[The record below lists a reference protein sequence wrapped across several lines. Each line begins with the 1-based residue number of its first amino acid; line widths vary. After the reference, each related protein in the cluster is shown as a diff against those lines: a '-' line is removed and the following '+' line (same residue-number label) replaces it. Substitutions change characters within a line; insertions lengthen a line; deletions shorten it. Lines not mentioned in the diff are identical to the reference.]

1 MNRMEQ
7 IAYLNRRLLEE
18 MPEYRDQAARFSR
31 EERDVRGQF
40 FYSGGAL
47 PPGQRRKAVTPSG

>member
-18 MPEYRDQAARFSR
+18 MPEYRDQAAR
-31 EERDVRGQF
+31 V
-40 FYSGGAL
+40 SG
-47 PPGQRRKAVTPSG
+47 RSGISAACSAA